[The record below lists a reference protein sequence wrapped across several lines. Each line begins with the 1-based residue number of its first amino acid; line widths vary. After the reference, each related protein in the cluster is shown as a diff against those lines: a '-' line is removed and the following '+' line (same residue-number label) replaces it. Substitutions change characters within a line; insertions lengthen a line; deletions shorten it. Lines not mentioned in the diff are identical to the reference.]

1 MKNRLKIGLRS
12 AVFAA
17 ALGALVYPALAETFT
32 FRFVQTNDIDRMGD
46 EKGRGGFAKLAAV
59 VKRERAEGTT
69 FFVHSGDTLS
79 PSLLSGID
87 KGAHIIDI
95 LNHMGVDVMTP
106 GNHEF
111 DFGADNFRTRIG
123 EAKFPIVTSNVREP
137 GGGQPANTSDT
148 LIKDVG
154 GVKIGFY
161 GMTTADTPEVSSPGD
176 ITFADE
182 IETARAKQKEL
193 KEAGAEFV
201 VAVIHSGF
209 VEDMELAR
217 AGLADLILTGHDEHL
232 LTFYNGR
239 TAMTESESQANY
251 VVVTTI
257 AFDKTEKD
265 GKVSTSWKPAW
276 EIVDTIGVEADPEI
290 AAVVDGYKKK
300 LDVELAIEIGTTTTP
315 LDSRRATV
323 RSQEAAIGNLIA
335 DAMRTAVGADVA
347 VTNGGGIRADKEYA
361 AGAKITRGDILAEL
375 PFGNTTVKLEL
386 SGADVLAALENGFSQ
401 VEEGAGRFPQISGMT
416 VEVDLKAAAGS
427 RVKSVMVGDKP
438 LDPGAT
444 YTLATNDFMARGGD
458 GYTAFAKAKNLI
470 DPIDAQLMASQVI
483 DYVAAEGTVSPAVEG
498 RIKTA
503 M

>member
-1 MKNRLKIGLRS
+1 MNRSLKTGLRS
-12 AVFAA
+12 AIFAA
-17 ALGALVYPALAETFT
+17 ALGALVYPALAETVSL
-32 FRFVQTNDIDRMGD
+32 RFVQTNDIDRMEED
-46 EKGRGGFAKLAAV
+46 DGRGGFAKVMAV
-59 VKRERAEGTT
+59 VKRERGEGTT

-79 PSLLSGID
+79 PSLLAGID

-95 LNHMGVDVMTP
+95 LNYMGVDVMTP

-123 EAKFPIVTSNVREP
+123 EATFPIVTSNVREP
-137 GGGQPANTSDT
+137 GGGQPANTTDT
-148 LIKDVG
+148 LMKEVD

-161 GMTTADTPEVSSPGD
+161 GMTTAETPDVSSPGD

-193 KEAGAEFV
+193 KDAGADLV

-239 TAMTESESQANY
+239 TAMTESENQGNY

-257 AFDKTEKD
+257 NVDKTEKD
-265 GKVSTSWKPAW
+265 GKISVSWTP
-276 EIVDTIGVEADPEI
+276 EFEVVDTIGIDADAEI

-300 LDVELAIEIGTTTTP
+300 LDEELTIEIGTTETG

-323 RSQEAAIGNLIA
+323 RSQEAAVGNLIA
-335 DAMRTAVGADVA
+335 DAIRAAVGADVA
-347 VTNGGGIRADKEYA
+347 ITNGGGIRGDREYA
-361 AGAKITRGDILAEL
+361 ASHKLTRGDILAEL
-375 PFGNTTVKLEL
+375 PFGNKTVKLEL
-386 SGADVLAALENGFSQ
+386 SGADIKAALENGFSQ
-401 VEEGAGRFPQISGMT
+401 VEEGAGRFPQISGMS

-427 RVKSVMVGDKP
+427 RVKSVMVGDGP
-438 LDPGAT
+438 LDEGAT

-458 GYTAFAKAKNLI
+458 GYRVFSGAKNLI

-483 DYVAAEGTVSPAVEG
+483 DYVAAEGTVSPKVEG